1 MTAAKAPVATLSRA
15 GGYGRPSAPVR
26 ILHLGLG
33 NFFRAHQAW
42 YTDNAT
48 DAPAWGIAAFTGRSP
63 ALADELQP
71 SDGLYTLI
79 TRGPEGAAFEVI
91 SSISAAHA
99 ASDHAA
105 WLGYWRS
112 PQIAVVTLTVTEA
125 GYLRAADGGLD
136 TARSDVQAD
145 LDALRTDPNAAVVTT
160 PGRLVAGFLARR
172 DAGLGPVAVVS
183 CDNLPGNGAAVERV
197 SNDFAAIVDPTL
209 TEWIASNVSFVTT
222 MVDRITPATT
232 DADRDEVLAATG
244 VYDPAPVPTEPFSE
258 WVIQGAFP
266 AGRPAW
272 DDAGALIVEDVVPF
286 EHRKLWL
293 LNGAH
298 SLLAYAGSILG
309 YETVAEAIADP
320 DCHAWVEQWWGEAA
334 THLPLEPA
342 DITGY
347 RQALHARFAN
357 LSIRH
362 ALAQIAADGSQKIP
376 ARIVPVIRYEL
387 AAGRVP
393 NAGARVVAAWV
404 AHLRGLGAPLKDAR
418 SQEVAAF
425 GDGTVAES
433 VDAVLGFLG
442 ADLLGSDLLR
452 ASVITSVE
460 DLSARAAT

>member
-1 MTAAKAPVATLSRA
+1 MTAAAAPAAVLSRT
-15 GGYGRPSAPVR
+15 GGYGRPAAPVR

-48 DAPAWGIAAFTGRSP
+48 DAPEWGIAAFTGRSP

-71 SDGLYTLI
+71 SEGLYTLI

-91 SSISAAHA
+91 SSVSAAHPA
-99 ASDHAA
+99 TDHDA
-105 WLGYWRS
+105 WLTYWRN
-112 PQIAVVTLTVTEA
+112 PELAVVTLTVTEA

-136 TARSDVQAD
+136 TGRDDVQAD
-145 LDALRTDPNAAVVTT
+145 LAALRADPSAPVATT
-160 PGRLVAGFLARR
+160 PARLVAGVMARSQ
-172 DAGLGPVAVVS
+172 AGLGPVAVVS

-197 SNDFAAIVDPTL
+197 STDFATLVDPAL
-209 TEWIASNVSFVTT
+209 AKWIAGNVSFVTT

-232 DADRDEVLAATG
+232 DVDREDVYASTG
-244 VYDPAPVPTEPFSE
+244 VFDPAPVPTEPFSE

-298 SLLAYAGSILG
+298 SLLAYAGSLLG
-309 YETVAEAIADP
+309 YETVADAIGDT
-320 DCHAWVEQWWGEAA
+320 DCHAWVEQWWDEAA
-334 THLPLEPA
+334 THLPLDPA
-342 DITGY
+342 DVNAY

-357 LSIRH
+357 PAIRH
-362 ALAQIAADGSQKIP
+362 SLAQIAADGSQKIP
-376 ARIVPVIRYEL
+376 ARIVPVMRYEL
-387 AAGRVP
+387 AAGRLP
-393 NAGARVVAAWV
+393 EAGARVVAAWV

-418 SQEVAAF
+418 ADEVAVF
-425 GDGTVAES
+425 GEGTVAES

-442 ADLLGSDLLR
+442 EDLLGNEALR
-452 ASVITSVE
+452 AAVITSVE
-460 DLSARAAT
+460 DLSARAAR